1 MKKKTLLLQTLA
13 FLIFLGSWQLLS
25 LAFQDVSLI
34 FPTPFGVIRKLLSAL
49 PLFLDH
55 TLATGFEM
63 FFSILIATLLAF
75 PLSLLM
81 GRYQI
86 MKMLLQPFFI
96 TMQCIP
102 MFTLAPIF
110 IVWFGWSLF
119 AVIIP
124 TTLMILFPLATCFY
138 KGFQSTEK
146 PYEDYFRVHGIRS
159 SLYLFSVKLPFARP
173 HIFSGLRIACGI
185 AGVGAIG
192 GEWAGAQKGLG
203 VFMQISRRNFDLES
217 VCASILCLL
226 VLSLTFYYFA
236 TLLETLFTRK
246 PHEKLAPATI

>member
-1 MKKKTLLLQTLA
+1 MKKKTLLLQILTL
-13 FLIFLGSWQLLS
+13 LIFLTFWQLLS
-25 LAFQDVSLI
+25 LSFKDVSLI
-34 FPTPFGVIRKLLSAL
+34 FPTPIGVIRKLISAF
-49 PLFLDH
+49 PLFLSH
-55 TLATGFEM
+55 TIATGAEM
-63 FFSILIATLLAF
+63 LFSILIAILLAF

-81 GRYQI
+81 GRFQI

-119 AVIIP
+119 AVVIP
-124 TTLMILFPLATCFY
+124 TSLMILFPLATCFY
-138 KGFQSTEK
+138 KGFQATEK
-146 PYEDYFRVHGIRS
+146 PYENYFKTHGIRS
-159 SLYLFSVKLPFARP
+159 ALYLLSVKLPFARP

-226 VLSLTFYYFA
+226 ILSLSFYYISN
-236 TLLETLFTRK
+236 LLETLFTRK
-246 PHEKLAPATI
+246 PHEKFSPSAT